1 MLLLASG
8 SLAAQ
13 ISPAPTQPIC
23 SVSGQVV
30 QESAGTPLRKVSI
43 TLAPSEGSVVF
54 SRQDTREPHSAI
66 TDSDGHFQME
76 GVQPGEYRVILVRS
90 GFLAATRRSRL
101 YSSTLLS
108 LAAGQSLQG
117 LLFRM
122 RPAGVIKGKIVDED
136 GDAVPGTSV
145 MAISAS
151 GHDSESNPSAITND
165 LGEYR
170 IPGLPDGKFAVL
182 AQPQGEV
189 IEMSDKSGAKKIYAP
204 TYYPGTLDRSQATNI
219 EIHSGE
225 EATANFNLSSSRTF
239 TVKGRVFGLNAGL
252 NTQPAPNSQRQYVRS
267 ASGIAAITLE
277 RADGQDSQLGAGS
290 IQADG
295 TFQIE
300 GVLPGSYNARI
311 SSDRGN
317 RVRVSPP
324 IEVRD
329 ADVEGLQ
336 LTTETAAQVRGRFRM
351 DDRIKLDWRRLQI
364 AIEPDDP
371 RESDGPMGARV
382 QADGSFVFENVQPG
396 TYHVVV
402 TSNSAAFRDYIVKE
416 VNVGGKE
423 VGDSGFSVG
432 SGAAFL
438 DVVGSAKS
446 STIEGSAV
454 DDDGKPV
461 PDVQIVCI
469 PDAARRK
476 RHEIY
481 QQVQTDQR
489 GYFSLRGLNPGE
501 YQVFALDEQA
511 NDITDPDFVSAHE
524 GQGETVKIEPGER
537 KAIVL
542 KLPTP
547 QD

>member
-1 MLLLASG
+1 
-8 SLAAQ
+8 
-13 ISPAPTQPIC
+13 
-23 SVSGQVV
+23 
-30 QESAGTPLRKVSI
+30 LRKVSI

-136 GDAVPGTSV
+136 GDAVPGASV

-151 GHDSESNPSAITND
+151 GHDAESNPSATTND

-182 AQPQGEV
+182 AQAQGEV
-189 IEMSDKSGAKKIYAP
+189 IEMSDKSGAKKISAP
-204 TYYPGTLDRSQATNI
+204 TYYPGTLDRSQATSV

-239 TVKGRVFGLNAGL
+239 TVKGRVFGLN
-252 NTQPAPNSQRQYVRS
+252 TQPAPTSQRQYVRIGG
-267 ASGIAAITLE
+267 SGTAAITRE
-277 RADGQDSQLGAGS
+277 RADGQDSQLGGGS
-290 IQADG
+290 IEADG

-317 RVRVSPP
+317 RLRVSPP

-351 DDRIKLDWRRLQI
+351 DDGIKLDWRRLQI

-371 RESDGPMGARV
+371 RESDGRMGARV
-382 QADGSFVFENVQPG
+382 QADGSFSFENVQPG

-402 TSNSAAFRDYIVKE
+402 TSSSAAFRDYIVKE

-438 DVVGSAKS
+438 DVVGSAKGS
-446 STIEGSAV
+446 SIEGSAV
-454 DDDGKPV
+454 ADDGKPI

>member
-1 MLLLASG
+1 M
-8 SLAAQ
+8 
-13 ISPAPTQPIC
+13 
-23 SVSGQVV
+23 
-30 QESAGTPLRKVSI
+30 QESTGTPLRKVSI

-54 SRQDTREPHSAI
+54 SRQDTREAHSAI

-108 LAAGQSLQG
+108 LTAGQSLQG

-136 GDAVPGTSV
+136 GDAVPGASV

-151 GHDSESNPSAITND
+151 GHDAESYPSATTND

-204 TYYPGTLDRSQATNI
+204 TYYPGTLDRSQATSV

-225 EATANFNLSSSRTF
+225 EATANFNLTSSRTF
-239 TVKGRVFGLNAGL
+239 TVKGRVFGLN
-252 NTQPAPNSQRQYVRS
+252 TQPAPTSQREYARIG

-277 RADGQDSQLGAGS
+277 RADGQDSQPSGGP

-317 RVRVSPP
+317 RLRVSPP

-351 DDRIKLDWRRLQI
+351 DDGIKLDWRRLQI

-371 RESDGPMGARV
+371 RESDGRMGARV
-382 QADGSFVFENVQPG
+382 QADGSFSFENVHPG

-402 TSNSAAFRDYIVKE
+402 TSSSAAFRDYIVKE
-416 VNVGGKE
+416 VNVAGKE

-438 DVVGSAKS
+438 DVVGSAKG

-454 DDDGKPV
+454 DDDGKPI

-537 KAIVL
+537 KAMVL